1 MQRYCSTAIWKTAVL
16 WPVNYCDCWRG
27 KKVLKK
33 KKNKK
38 QRNFLKIA
46 LMFRGHR
53 RYSVRTSLAQ
63 AQRREGPLPSQMTHR
78 TMCPRTA
85 LLSISRHTP
94 RLTSCPRPSHS
105 AALRCSNPTA
115 FITGTEPLAPGRSA
129 GCPVPF
135 PLHSVS
141 PPPAAGSESSHKAV
155 GGISGNSSSQRH
167 SSTGRSLPALRAS
180 RHLSSSPPPSPTSPP
195 PHWGPQGGYN
205 AFLFPSLC
213 KKLTCDACRKVC
225 RMDGWMDAAH
235 ENPSTP
241 FSTKTTHFIAICSE
255 GGAEATA
262 KTKPRYPAGLYV

>member
-1 MQRYCSTAIWKTAVL
+1 
-16 WPVNYCDCWRG
+16 
-27 KKVLKK
+27 
-33 KKNKK
+33 
-38 QRNFLKIA
+38 
-46 LMFRGHR
+46 MFRGHR

-141 PPPAAGSESSHKAV
+141 PPQQLGVNHRTKQWEGFLGTA
-155 GGISGNSSSQRH
+155 
-167 SSTGRSLPALRAS
+167 ALRGTAV
-180 RHLSSSPPPSPTSPP
+180 RGDHFQLSEHPDTSPP
-195 PHWGPQGGYN
+195 ALCPPPLHHHHTGG
-205 AFLFPSLC
+205 LKVGTMPSFSLHC
-213 KKLTCDACRKVC
+213 AKNSPAMPAGRYAGW
-225 RMDGWMDAAH
+225 MDGWMLPMRIH
-235 ENPSTP
+235 PHLSVQRQLT
-241 FSTKTTHFIAICSE
+241 S
-255 GGAEATA
+255 
-262 KTKPRYPAGLYV
+262 